1 MQAWPLFLLSAA
13 VAAGLLLA
21 TCVPARTT
29 AAEGRPLSFPL
40 SLLALAASTTALVVP
55 GHSAALDNRL
65 LSLIGE
71 HTTTWL
77 NTLMAGITHTGSAW
91 SLTLLMS
98 ACVIWQLHNRN
109 YPHALLLALSGLSAG
124 LLVIVSKALIARPRP
139 ELWDIIE
146 VSSYS
151 FPSGHS
157 LGTAAC
163 AGALAIVA
171 MRRAPQRRRVW
182 ITGAVTWSALVGLSR
197 MALGVHWP
205 TDVLAGLLIGFAI
218 PLLLSRLPGC
228 RQPD

>member
-1 MQAWPLFLLSAA
+1 MQTWPLFLLSAA

-21 TCVPARTT
+21 TCAPARTT
-29 AAEGRPLSFPL
+29 AVQGRPLSFPL
-40 SLLALAASTTALVVP
+40 FLLALAAGTTALVVP
-55 GHSAALDNRL
+55 GHSAAFDNRL

-71 HTTTWL
+71 HATTSL
-77 NTLMAGITHTGSAW
+77 HTLMTGITHTGSAW
-91 SLTLLMS
+91 ALTLLMGT
-98 ACVIWQLHNRN
+98 CVTWQLRNRD
-109 YPHALLLALSGLSAG
+109 YPHALLLALSGLSAA

-139 ELWDIIE
+139 ELWDTIE

-171 MRRAPQRRRVW
+171 MRHAPQRRRVW
-182 ITGAVTWSALVGLSR
+182 LTGAVTWSVLVGLSR

-205 TDVLAGLLIGFAI
+205 TDVVTGLLIGFAI